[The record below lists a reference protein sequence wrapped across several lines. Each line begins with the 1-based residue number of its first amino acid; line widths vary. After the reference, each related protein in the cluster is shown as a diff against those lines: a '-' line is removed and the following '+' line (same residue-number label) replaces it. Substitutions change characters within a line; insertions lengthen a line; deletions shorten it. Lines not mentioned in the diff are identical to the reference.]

1 VHTLD
6 PSAASAQTVLEM
18 ATLGGAA
25 ALGMSSSIGSLEPG
39 KRADL
44 IVVGMRAARQT
55 PLYDPVS
62 QIVYTTRG
70 DDVRTTIVH
79 GKVLMR
85 DRRVLTLDEAKVLET
100 ARGWAARV
108 RTAVEKR

>member
-1 VHTLD
+1 ML
-6 PSAASAQTVLEM
+6 A
-18 ATLGGAA
+18 
-25 ALGMSSSIGSLEPG
+25 SIGSLEAG

-44 IVVGMRAARQT
+44 IIVEMRSARQT

-62 QIVYTTRG
+62 QLVYTTGG

-85 DRRVLTLDEAKVLET
+85 DGKVLTLDEAKVLAT
-100 ARGWAARV
+100 AREWATKV
-108 RTAVEKR
+108 RAAVKPTD